1 MAPPQTNGWL
11 WRQPR
16 QTGRSRS
23 LTRKEESHE
32 TTKIEMTKI
41 EASEGMTL
49 YNGETMGKVIFL
61 GSGDSVE
68 NWWEITEEQ
77 YKKILED
84 QERKIMA

>member
-1 MAPPQTNGWL
+1 M
-11 WRQPR
+11 
-16 QTGRSRS
+16 
-23 LTRKEESHE
+23 K

-84 QERKIMA
+84 QKRKIMA

>member
-1 MAPPQTNGWL
+1 M
-11 WRQPR
+11 
-16 QTGRSRS
+16 
-23 LTRKEESHE
+23 K
-32 TTKIEMTKI
+32 TTKIEMTKL

>member
-1 MAPPQTNGWL
+1 M
-11 WRQPR
+11 
-16 QTGRSRS
+16 
-23 LTRKEESHE
+23 K

-84 QERKIMA
+84 QERKSVI